1 MASRRKTPSGKASGK
16 RGAPVGAQ
24 GAPKKRTQLS
34 GYQKRERA
42 RLKKAEAAP
51 HAAEFADLYREIG
64 APPADGAQ
72 RVEWGNRISA
82 TIAYEQ
88 LVAPEIRQPS
98 ERRLVLEAV
107 RTLGMTAVKAI
118 YEERLK
124 RLESKVY
131 KRAGKDADAGA
142 ELEESD

>member
-1 MASRRKTPSGKASGK
+1 LKDSDGPPKEPSGAQKRKARRLRDEEAT
-16 RGAPVGAQ
+16 RGARAD
-24 GAPKKRTQLS
+24 
-34 GYQKRERA
+34 QKVEWAER
-42 RLKKAEAAP
+42 
-51 HAAEFADLYREIG
+51 YRDIG
-64 APPADGAQ
+64 PPPEDGAQ

-82 TIAYEQ
+82 EIAYEQ
-88 LVAPEIRQPS
+88 LVAPAIRTPS
-98 ERRLVLEAV
+98 ERKLVLEAV
-107 RTLGMTAVKAI
+107 RTLGMTAVKAL